1 MNVQHPEVGLLRAR
15 INSLRWWWLRRM
27 GWAGGAAL
35 AALLAALAMAFVVRP
50 QLADSQ
56 HALLQAYVARLDQA
70 TRLAS
75 AASAATSLRDP
86 RDAARDALPAL
97 TSRGASIGVLLELL
111 GQTRVLSD
119 RAEYVAEDQEPQLSR
134 LRITLPVRGEY
145 GAVRELIAKLLN
157 QMPNAALDEVQL
169 ERVGNAGAEV
179 GGSLRIS
186 LFFRREAP

>member
-1 MNVQHPEVGLLRAR
+1 MT
-15 INSLRWWWLRRM
+15 
-27 GWAGGAAL
+27 
-35 AALLAALAMAFVVRP
+35 FVVRP

-56 HALLQAYVARLDQA
+56 RALLRAHVARLDQA

-86 RDAARDALPAL
+86 RDVARDALPAL
-97 TSRGASIGVLLELL
+97 TSRGASVGVLLRLL

-134 LRITLPVRGEY
+134 LRITLPVRGDY
-145 GAVRELIAKLLN
+145 GAVRELIAKMLN
-157 QMPNAALDEVQL
+157 QMPNAALDEVLL
-169 ERVGNAGAEV
+169 ERVGTAGDEV